1 MKLRFQTIGLQV
13 IVMFTKYKIDLHIH
27 TALSPCADDE
37 MTPPKIIH
45 AARAKGLHMIAVTDH
60 NSAAN
65 AAAVTEAAAGSGIV
79 VIPGMEVQT
88 REEVHL
94 ICLFE
99 TGADITAFQDFIQ
112 QKMPSLK
119 NNTRAFGHQ
128 RVMNGKGEPVRE
140 EEKLLLTS
148 ADLSVEE
155 VTKTVKDRGG
165 ICIPAHVNRP
175 SYSLLASLGFIP
187 PSVEVAAVEISR
199 HTNAEEAR
207 FIFPELKNYNI
218 IGSSDAHVLTDIG
231 IQHTYI
237 SIGGPPSFNELKL
250 ALENRSGR
258 KVVPGLKELSLHIID
273 IIQNSIEAGAGRISI
288 TITEDTLT
296 DRLELEITDN
306 GRGMEKELLD
316 RVTDPFF
323 TTRTT
328 RRIGL
333 GLPLLKA
340 AAERCEGEM
349 SIQSTPG
356 KGTRVYA
363 AFRHSHIDRA
373 PLGNMVDTVVNTVVG
388 HPELDL
394 LFIHRLGENSIVFDA
409 AELRR
414 ELEDVPL
421 NNPAVINWIRNYLT
435 EGYRNLY
442 PVAN

>member
-1 MKLRFQTIGLQV
+1 
-13 IVMFTKYKIDLHIH
+13 MFSKYKIDLHIH

-45 AARAKGLHMIAVTDH
+45 AARAKGLAMIAVTDH

-65 AAAVTEAAAGSGIV
+65 VPAVLAAAENSRVV
-79 VIPGMEVQT
+79 VIPGMEIQT

-94 ICLFE
+94 VCLCE
-99 TGADITAFQDFIQ
+99 TAADVVSLQDFIQ
-112 QKMPSLK
+112 QKMPPLK
-119 NNTRAFGHQ
+119 NNIRAFGNQ
-128 RVMNGKGEPVRE
+128 TVMDSKGQPMRE
-140 EEKLLLTS
+140 EERLLLTS
-148 ADLSVEE
+148 TDLSVEE
-155 VTKTVKDRGG
+155 VVSEVTRLGG
-165 ICIPAHVNRP
+165 ICIPAHVDRP
-175 SYSLLASLGFIP
+175 SYSLLASLGFVP
-187 PSVEVAAVEISR
+187 PGLNVPAVEISR
-199 HTNAEEAR
+199 HTTAEESR
-207 FIFPELKNYNI
+207 FLFPALKNFNI

-237 SIGGPPSFNELKL
+237 VIEGPPSFRELKL

-258 KVVPGLKELSLHIID
+258 KVVPGMKELSMHIID
-273 IIQNSIEAGAGRISI
+273 IIQNSIEAGASRVGV
-288 TITEDTLT
+288 TITEDPDA
-296 DRLELEITDN
+296 DRFSLEISDN
-306 GRGMEKELLD
+306 GRGMAGELVAQ
-316 RVTDPFF
+316 VTDPFF

-349 SIQSTPG
+349 RIDSAPG
-356 KGTRVYA
+356 KGTTVYA

-394 LFIHRLGENSIVFDA
+394 VFTHRVTDKSLVFDA

-414 ELEDVPL
+414 DLEDVPL
-421 NNPAVINWIRNYLT
+421 NNPAVINWIRNYLI
-435 EGYRNLY
+435 EGYHDLY
-442 PVAN
+442 PAEE